1 MEIDI
6 VQLSSELAEEIMKN
20 KYGKNWLNTKT
31 LKRELFITKQYNK
44 IKDHVFLCL
53 LMHFPQNLN

>member
-6 VQLSSELAEEIMKN
+6 VQLSSELAEENMKN

-44 IKDHVFLCL
+44 IKDNVFLCL